1 MGTLEIEV
9 KTPDAYGLRPL
20 CLRVRDRIGGA
31 LRSVAAVLVVLALA
45 STSAAHH
52 SPAVFDLRREVTLT
66 GVITAFQFRNPHLFI
81 HLEVTDATDLEGEWE
96 VEAQSPRIM
105 TLYGWSSTSL
115 APGDR
120 VVVVVNPPQQRGK
133 RLALG
138 RSVLKSDG
146 TTLCI
151 PWERQEIRKAL
162 RDEQES
168 RR

>member
-1 MGTLEIEV
+1 MGR
-9 KTPDAYGLRPL
+9 AF
-20 CLRVRDRIGGA
+20 
-31 LRSVAAVLVVLALA
+31 RSLAAVLAALAVA

-52 SPAVFDLRREVTLT
+52 SPSVFDLRKEVTLT

-81 HLEVTDATDLEGEWE
+81 HLDVTDGTDLAGEWE

-105 TLYGWSSTSL
+105 TLYGWHSKSL

-120 VVVVVNPPQQRGK
+120 VVVVVNPPQQRAK
-133 RLALG
+133 KLALG

-146 TTLCI
+146 TTLRI
-151 PWERQEIRKAL
+151 PWEPQEIRKAL

-168 RR
+168 KR

>member
-1 MGTLEIEV
+1 MTARRLSR
-9 KTPDAYGLRPL
+9 L
-20 CLRVRDRIGGA
+20 
-31 LRSVAAVLVVLALA
+31 VAAALSSCGVAVALA
-45 STSAAHH
+45 SPSAAHH
-52 SPAVFDLRREVTLT
+52 SPAVFDLRTEVTLT

-81 HLEVTDATDLEGEWE
+81 HVEVTDGSDLAGEWE

-105 TLYGWSSTSL
+105 TLYGWSSKSL

-120 VVVVVNPPQQRGK
+120 VDVVVNPPQQRGK

-146 TTLCI
+146 TTLRI

-162 RDEQES
+162 RDAPA
-168 RR
+168 R

>member
-1 MGTLEIEV
+1 MG
-9 KTPDAYGLRPL
+9 R
-20 CLRVRDRIGGA
+20 A
-31 LRSVAAVLVVLALA
+31 LRSAAAVVVALTLA

-52 SPAVFDLRREVTLT
+52 SPAVFDLRKEVTLT
-66 GVITAFQFRNPHLFI
+66 GVVTAFQFRNPHLFI
-81 HLEVTDATDLEGEWE
+81 HVEVADGTDLDGEWE

-105 TLYGWSSTSL
+105 TLYGWSRKSL

-120 VVVVVNPPQQRGK
+120 VAVVVNPPQQRGK

-138 RSVLKSDG
+138 RSVVKSDG
-146 TTLCI
+146 TTLRI
-151 PWERQEIRKAL
+151 PWEREEIRKAL

>member
-1 MGTLEIEV
+1 MG
-9 KTPDAYGLRPL
+9 R
-20 CLRVRDRIGGA
+20 A
-31 LRSVAAVLVVLALA
+31 LRSVAAVVVALALA
-45 STSAAHH
+45 SPSAAHH
-52 SPAVFDLRREVTLT
+52 SPSVFDLRKEVTLT

-81 HLEVTDATDLEGEWE
+81 HLEVTDGTDLEGEWE

-105 TLYGWSSTSL
+105 TLYGWSSKSL
-115 APGDR
+115 ARGDR

-146 TTLCI
+146 TTLRI

>member
-1 MGTLEIEV
+1 M
-9 KTPDAYGLRPL
+9 
-20 CLRVRDRIGGA
+20 
-31 LRSVAAVLVVLALA
+31 SVVSAVAREHQISVVI
-45 STSAAHH
+45 
-52 SPAVFDLRREVTLT
+52 PVYQGEGTLT

-81 HLEVTDATDLEGEWE
+81 HVEVTDGSELEGEWE

-105 TLYGWSSTSL
+105 TLYGWSAKSL
-115 APGDR
+115 ARGER
-120 VVVVVNPPQQRGK
+120 VVVVVNPPQQRRK

-146 TTLCI
+146 TTLRI

-168 RR
+168 KR